1 MTLGHKKQNTQTQ
14 PQKNQKLKNSKKF
27 DNQYNDISISSYH
40 HLYKEKGSN
49 KITMMAIQ
57 YYAKDVTA

>member
-1 MTLGHKKQNTQTQ
+1 MTLGHKKRNTQTQ

-27 DNQYNDISISSYH
+27 DNHYKGISISPYH

-49 KITMMAIQ
+49 EITMTIQ
-57 YYAKDVTA
+57 YYGKEKW